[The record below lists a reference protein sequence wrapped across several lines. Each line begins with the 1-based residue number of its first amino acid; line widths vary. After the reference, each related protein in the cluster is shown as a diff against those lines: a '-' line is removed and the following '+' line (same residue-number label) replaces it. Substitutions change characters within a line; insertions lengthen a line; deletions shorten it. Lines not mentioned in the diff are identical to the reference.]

1 MKILIIEDNK
11 ILNDNIAKY
20 LEINNIDSIQ
30 LFNGENILYELTKNN
45 FDAIILD
52 IWLPNKNWFEIC
64 NEIREKWIIIPI
76 LMLTARNETKNKI
89 YWLNIW
95 ADDYLTKP
103 FDYKELI
110 ARLKSII
117 RRNYQIKSNIIK
129 IQDIKINIDTNE
141 IQKWWKQIKLSKLEF
156 NLLKYLINNKWK
168 IISKEELLE
177 KVWWEFDAFS
187 MSRTVD
193 VYIWYLRKKLEKD
206 LISTKRG
213 LGYIIK

>member
-52 IWLPNKNWFEIC
+52 IWLPNKNWFEVC
-64 NEIREKWIIIPI
+64 DEIRWKWITTPI
-76 LMLTARNETKNKI
+76 LILTARNKTKDKI
-89 YWLNIW
+89 HWLNIW

-103 FDYKELI
+103 FDYEELI

-117 RRNYQIKSNIIK
+117 RRDYQIKSNIIK

-168 IISKEELLE
+168 IIRKEKLLE

-193 VYIWYLRKKLEKD
+193 VYIWYLRKKLGKD
-206 LISTKRG
+206 LIITKRG